1 MLQWPEAADSRLL
14 WITFLLLLFL
24 ALWVGGSR
32 ADPKLKGTPFK
43 RPMLSLELAG
53 SVEES
58 RRVIELSEK
67 ADGEARAKFHQ
78 ALLWDF
84 VFLFLYPASTALACF
99 IATRFLNAYG
109 LVDFKYGLLLMCLQF
124 LAAILDITENFAL
137 LRILGG
143 PIESPWPQVARWCA
157 IPKFTIVF
165 AGTLYAIMGGIV
177 WIVTRF
183 INRAPV

>member
-14 WITFLLLLFL
+14 WITFLLLFFL
-24 ALWVGGSR
+24 AAWVGGSK
-32 ADPKLKGTPFK
+32 ADPKLKDNPVK
-43 RPMLSLELAG
+43 RPMLAFELAG

-58 RRVIELSEK
+58 RRVIEMSERG
-67 ADGEARAKFHQ
+67 DREAREKLRR

-99 IATRFLNAYG
+99 IATRFLSAQG
-109 LVDFKYGLLLMCLQF
+109 FIAFKYGLMLMCLQF
-124 LAAILDITENFAL
+124 LAAIFDITENFAL
-137 LRILGG
+137 LRILRG

-165 AGTLYAIMGGIV
+165 AGMLYAIIGGVV
-177 WIVTRF
+177 WIATRL
-183 INRAPV
+183 INR